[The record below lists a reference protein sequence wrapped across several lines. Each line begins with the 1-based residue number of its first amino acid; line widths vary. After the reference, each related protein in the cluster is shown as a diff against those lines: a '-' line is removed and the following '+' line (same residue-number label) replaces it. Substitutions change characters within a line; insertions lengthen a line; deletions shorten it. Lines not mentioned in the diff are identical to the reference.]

1 MYCSACGNEL
11 QEGSAFCSSCG
22 AKVGAQQHS
31 NNAQDVQA
39 NNQSYAPPGYN
50 APPGYS
56 APPGSDKMIELGF
69 IEPNKP
75 KRLFSIRNWARND
88 IINDNIYSIEPN
100 VDNIE
105 LAPGSYLH
113 VSAINGGSFILG
125 EGAILVAPNL
135 QKCNSI
141 ILRAGARAWVPNLLR
156 TEEGWFAGSD
166 INRNGTV
173 LVERGSLI
181 YAPRAVFKY
190 WAGDGQFI
198 TQL

>member
-11 QEGSAFCSSCG
+11 QAGSAFCSSCG
-22 AKVGAQQHS
+22 AKVGAQQQS
-31 NNAQDVQA
+31 NAAYGAQADYQ
-39 NNQSYAPPGYN
+39 YAQTGTF
-50 APPGYS
+50 AG
-56 APPGSDKMIELGF
+56 GDKMAELGF

-75 KRLFSIRNWARND
+75 KRLFSIKNWSKNE
-88 IINDNIYSIEPN
+88 ILNDNLYSIDAN

-105 LAPGSYLH
+105 LSPGSYLH
-113 VSAINGGSFILG
+113 VAAINGGSFILG
-125 EGAILVAPNL
+125 EGAVLVAPNL

-141 ILRAGARAWVPNLLR
+141 ILRTGARAWVPNLLR